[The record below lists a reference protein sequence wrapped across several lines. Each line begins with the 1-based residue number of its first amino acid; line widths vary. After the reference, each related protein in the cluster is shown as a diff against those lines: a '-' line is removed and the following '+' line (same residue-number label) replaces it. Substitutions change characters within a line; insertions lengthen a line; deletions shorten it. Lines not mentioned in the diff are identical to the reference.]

1 MPVRQR
7 PRRWSAR
14 LAVVGLLAAVLAPL
28 STPPATA
35 AGPSIDGM
43 ALTGVGPLVGASVT
57 LLEVG
62 PFPGSPAIEL
72 GTAVTDA
79 GGAFRVT
86 ATRSP
91 APDAPTY
98 LLVDAAADGPGGPV
112 VLASSLGVA
121 PLPSDVVVNE
131 RTTVAAAYANAQFV
145 DANAIRGTAPGPRNA
160 AAMAR
165 NLVDPVTG
173 ELGEVLTTSP
183 NGAETSTLATV
194 NSLTNLIAGCTASA
208 PACDALL
215 AAASAPGEQ
224 PPANVF
230 QAVATI
236 ARNPAHAVVELY
248 ALSLVPPASHSPA
261 LGQPP
266 AAWTVALRF
275 DGDGQTLDGPGNF
288 AVDHEGN
295 LYVVNNYQYGA
306 DPTVPVCASDVL
318 LKFTPSGEFA
328 PGSPFRGGGLS
339 GAGFGV
345 AIDAYGDIWAANYG
359 FAAPAPGCPDDQQ
372 PPHNSVSLFTPDGVA
387 LSPSASATST
397 GGFTQGGLS
406 WPQGTV
412 ATDNGDVW
420 FANCNNDS
428 VTRYPDG
435 DPNRAQN
442 IGDLGLDEPFDLVE
456 NGRALFVSGAA
467 SDNVAVLNL
476 DGTVARAPIVGGGLD
491 HPMGVASDA
500 DGNVW
505 VANSGIIDLPCPNRP
520 PVEPQIGSLTLL
532 GPDGTPVRDTAFTGG
547 GLTVPWG
554 ITTDGDGNVW
564 VANFAGKRLSHF
576 CGADPAACP
585 PGLTTGDPISP
596 AVTGYFFDG
605 LVRNTGVVVDPSG
618 NVWLTNNWLE
628 VPIQTNPGGHE
639 IVAYVGL
646 APPVL
651 VDAPRERPQ
660 PEPEPTPAGPSPVAV
675 PAAAVAV
682 DPRFT
687 G

>member
-1 MPVRQR
+1 MPVRHVH
-7 PRRWSAR
+7 RRWSAR
-14 LAVVGLLAAVLAPL
+14 LAIVVLLATIVVPL
-28 STPPATA
+28 SAPPATA
-35 AGPSIDGM
+35 AGPTIDGRV
-43 ALTGVGPLVGASVT
+43 LTSAGPLADASVT
-57 LLEVG
+57 LVEVG
-62 PFPGSPAIEL
+62 PSPGAPATEL
-72 GTAVTDA
+72 GTALADA
-79 GGAFRVT
+79 DGAFRIT
-86 ATRSP
+86 ASRAP
-91 APDAPTY
+91 APDVPTY
-98 LLVDAAADGPGGPV
+98 VLADAQADGPGGPV

-121 PLPSDVVVNE
+121 PLPSDVVINE
-131 RTTVAAAYANAQFV
+131 RTTVAAAYANAQFIDG
-145 DANAIRGTAPGPRNA
+145 DAISGTAPGPRNA

-173 ELGEVLTTSP
+173 ELGEVLTSSP

-194 NSLTNLIAGCTASA
+194 DSLTNLTAGCTASA
-208 PACDALL
+208 LACDAVLT
-215 AAASAPGEQ
+215 AASAPGE
-224 PPANVF
+224 PAPSNLF
-230 QAVATI
+230 QALATI
-236 ARNPAHAVVELY
+236 ARNPAHAVDELF
-248 ALSLVPPASHSPA
+248 ALSLVPPAPDAPA
-261 LGQPP
+261 LDQPP

-306 DPTVPVCASDVL
+306 DPTVPVCASDAL
-318 LKFTPSGEFA
+318 LKFTPAGEFA

-397 GGFTQGGLS
+397 GGFTQGDLS
-406 WPQGTV
+406 WPQGAI

-420 FANCNNDS
+420 FANCDNDS

-435 DPNRAQN
+435 DPNQAQN
-442 IGDLGLDEPFDLVE
+442 IGDLGLDEPFDLVDT
-456 NGRALFVSGAA
+456 GRAIFVSGAA
-467 SDNVAVLNL
+467 SDNVAVLSP
-476 DGTVARAPIVGGGLD
+476 DGSVARAPITGSGLD

-500 DGNVW
+500 GGNVW
-505 VANSGIIDLPCPNRP
+505 VANSGIIDLPCPYRP
-520 PVEPQIGSLTLL
+520 PVDPQIGSLTLL
-532 GPDGTPVRDTAFTGG
+532 GPDGTPVQDTAFTGG

-576 CGADPAACP
+576 CGTDPSTCP

-605 LVRNTGVVVDPSG
+605 LVRNTGVIVDPSG
-618 NVWLTNNWLE
+618 NVWVTNNWLE
-628 VPIQTNPGGHE
+628 VPVQTNPGGHE

-660 PEPEPTPAGPSPVAV
+660 PEPTPPSPPPSVV
-675 PAAAVAV
+675 PAAPVAV

>member
-1 MPVRQR
+1 MSVRHVR
-7 PRRWSAR
+7 NPWPAR
-14 LAVVGLLAAVLAPL
+14 LAVVVLLAAIVAPL
-28 STPPATA
+28 STQPATA
-35 AGPSIDGM
+35 VGPSIDGRVVTS
-43 ALTGVGPLVGASVT
+43 AGPLASASVT
-57 LLEVG
+57 LVEVG
-62 PFPGSPAIEL
+62 PVPGSPAIEL
-72 GTAVTDA
+72 GTALTDA
-79 GGAFRVT
+79 GGAFRIT
-86 ATRSP
+86 AIRAP
-91 APDAPTY
+91 APDVPTY
-98 LLVDAAADGPGGPV
+98 LLADAAADGPGGPV
-112 VLASSLGVA
+112 VLASSLGTA
-121 PLPSDVVVNE
+121 PLPTDVVVNE
-131 RTTVAAAYANAQFV
+131 RTTVAAAYANAQFI
-145 DANAIRGTAPGPRNA
+145 DGNAIGGMAPGPRNA

-183 NGAETSTLATV
+183 NGTETSTLATV
-194 NSLTNLIAGCTASA
+194 NSLTNVIAGCTTSA
-208 PACDALL
+208 LACDGVLT
-215 AAASAPGEQ
+215 AASAPGE
-224 PPANVF
+224 PAPNNLF
-230 QAVATI
+230 QALATI
-236 ARNPAHAVVELY
+236 ARNPAHAVAELY
-248 ALSLVPPASHSPA
+248 ALSLVPPAPHAPA
-261 LGQPP
+261 LDRPP

-306 DPTVPVCASDVL
+306 DPSVPVCASDAL

-345 AIDAYGDIWAANYG
+345 AIDPYGNIWAANYG

-406 WPQGTV
+406 WPQGAI

-420 FANCNNDS
+420 FANCGNDS

-435 DPNRAQN
+435 DPNRAQS
-442 IGDLGLDEPFDLVE
+442 IGDLGLDEPFDLVD
-456 NGRALFVSGAA
+456 NGRAIFVSGAA
-467 SDNVAVLNL
+467 SDNVAVLNP
-476 DGTVARAPIVGGGLD
+476 DGTVAGAPITGGGLD

-500 DGNVW
+500 GGNVW

-520 PVEPQIGSLTLL
+520 PVDPQIGSLTLL
-532 GPDGTPVRDTAFTGG
+532 GPDGTPAQDTAFTGG

-576 CGADPAACP
+576 CGTDPSTCP

-596 AVTGYFFDG
+596 ALTGYFFDG
-605 LVRNTGVVVDPSG
+605 LVRNTGVIVDPSG

-628 VPIQTNPGGHE
+628 VPVQTNPGGHE

-651 VDAPRERPQ
+651 VDAPRDRPQ
-660 PEPEPTPAGPSPVAV
+660 PEPTSPSPAPTVV